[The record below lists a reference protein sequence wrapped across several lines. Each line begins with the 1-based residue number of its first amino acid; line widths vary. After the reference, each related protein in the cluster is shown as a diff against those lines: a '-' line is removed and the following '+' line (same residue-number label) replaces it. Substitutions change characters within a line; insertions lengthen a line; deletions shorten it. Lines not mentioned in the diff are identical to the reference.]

1 VFYINNFRL
10 YDDPTSK
17 KFTFIPWGHDLSMKP
32 FRDSGKPF
40 IKLFAL
46 AHQGDGA
53 SGQVTS
59 GILFQKCLQSPTC
72 KAAYSDAV
80 REIITV
86 WQGLNLEAAAK
97 RYYDQIKAQVYLD
110 TRKNNCCVNT
120 PITNQKFEDGYQSVL
135 TTIRGRVAALQADLA
150 AQ

>member
-1 VFYINNFRL
+1 
-10 YDDPTSK
+10 
-17 KFTFIPWGHDLSMKP
+17 
-32 FRDSGKPF
+32 
-40 IKLFAL
+40 
-46 AHQGDGA
+46 
-53 SGQVTS
+53 
-59 GILFQKCLQSPTC
+59 LQSPTC